1 MDKSK
6 MYDRQMNSSWVYADI
21 NELYE
26 NIAKVGSGT
35 YG

>member
-1 MDKSK
+1 MEKSK
-6 MYDRQMNSSWVYADI
+6 QCERQEISSWSSCDVND
-21 NELYE
+21 LYE